1 MDISACEHHTHI
13 LDSVAKYYVL
23 PYNKCLP
30 HTVFS
35 VFFQRI
41 CYQWPVTLSSFHTVW
56 CCSGCSQLFWHDDTD
71 TNGWANVNRGTQP
84 AGAVSG
90 TPGSGLLCGCG
101 RGVAPGLLW
110 WGGWGPTGL
119 LLCARGLLKP
129 TESGPVEGVWG
140 REERQHFVNQYPGL
154 LMLPRAEIEQCT
166 VSEY

>member
-84 AGAVSG
+84 AGVLSLLGLFLVHLVVVCCVAVGEVWHQVFCGEVGEAPLVCCSV
-90 TPGSGLLCGCG
+90 PGAS
-101 RGVAPGLLW
+101 
-110 WGGWGPTGL
+110 
-119 LLCARGLLKP
+119 
-129 TESGPVEGVWG
+129 
-140 REERQHFVNQYPGL
+140 
-154 LMLPRAEIEQCT
+154 
-166 VSEY
+166 